1 MYSKQYVSFP
11 IIDCIGIWR
20 RNVAELPGRGVHA
33 RQSVCVRYRLVR
45 RAPPPNVS
53 LFERLA
59 RLFREPAVT
68 DETAAGGEPP
78 DAPLGDRDDRDRR
91 GVTDGSRDDGGD
103 GLTAGSDDGE
113 DVSTGGVDDGTSPAA
128 RTDAVAVVVQAPP
141 EGVRRYELTLRADV
155 PVAGVEPG
163 LLTSLFE
170 TFDEGPGAVRAR
182 AVDVDGRGSSVEAA
196 APLFVARF
204 AEPVDP
210 GTVSL
215 DGSIDGHDE
224 EPVPWS
230 RVRLTPVD

>member
-1 MYSKQYVSFP
+1 M
-11 IIDCIGIWR
+11 
-20 RNVAELPGRGVHA
+20 
-33 RQSVCVRYRLVR
+33 
-45 RAPPPNVS
+45 S

-59 RLFREPAVT
+59 RLFREPGTVG
-68 DETAAGGEPP
+68 ETTASGEPL
-78 DAPLGDRDDRDRR
+78 DGARERSGRDDPHRQRTTGNRR
-91 GVTDGSRDDGGD
+91 QDGGD
-103 GLTAGSDDGE
+103 KPTAGSDGE
-113 DVSTGGVDDGTSPAA
+113 DSSPAGSDADPPSSDA
-128 RTDAVAVVVQAPP
+128 RTDAVAVVAQAPP
-141 EGVRRYELTLRADV
+141 EGVRRYELTLRAEV

-170 TFDEGPGAVRAR
+170 TFDEGPGVVRAR

-196 APLFVARF
+196 APLFVVRF

-210 GTVSL
+210 ETVSL